1 MWYVSRAKSN
11 SVNQIVK
18 FLEANPG
25 KSEAEIHLLV
35 FGTYAA
41 EKKHKEMLRRGLD
54 KGIIGRVK
62 CLNPK
67 SKTKYFY
74 FVPQK

>member
-1 MWYVSRAKSN
+1 MLYGSRAKSN

-35 FGTYAA
+35 FGTLTAG
-41 EKKHKEMLRRGLD
+41 KKHKDMLRRGLD
-54 KGIIGRVK
+54 KGIIARVK

-74 FVPQK
+74 FIPQK